1 LGVGSGKTFQWT
13 ALLAG
18 LLQFATESAPDRVP
32 VTRAAQWVQTHYL
45 ALFGAGPAA

>member
-18 LLQFATESAPDRVP
+18 LLLFTAESAPDRVP
-32 VTRAAQWVQTHYL
+32 ALIARAAQWVQTHYL
-45 ALFGAGPAA
+45 ALL